1 VHSESRDATVSAL
14 VARANAAA
22 KSAAIG
28 RLSKIYTGAALDRP
42 AEYLSTASAHTWRGT
57 DRPVRDLDHLLGDI
71 CSVPRAMASGSR
83 PKGLEMV
90 VKSVDKSVRAK
101 DLGVPVELDSD
112 SYMLDPCLLKEC
124 VAAGGSVELRQF
136 DRLCPKWAEVADD
149 MAMVS
154 GADVYLKLFL
164 AGGGWSANGWHNDST
179 DVLSTTLFGS
189 KRFQISP
196 PSDASV
202 ASVDHTIEPGDT
214 VRVPRGWAHCVTPT
228 GQISALAS
236 SGLVRCA
243 DWAERG
249 EQPRHLGINGF
260 PISPLAYRL
269 SLRPHV
275 PPSVWVAPEDQD
287 IVRSRIIGGIFLNGR
302 DDGSVTISANG
313 ASFVLR
319 PDAFHLLLTV
329 HAAGTTAIGSVC
341 RSAGGDETRTLTILR
356 SMCDSGLVGISAN

>member
-1 VHSESRDATVSAL
+1 
-14 VARANAAA
+14 
-22 KSAAIG
+22 
-28 RLSKIYTGAALDRP
+28 
-42 AEYLSTASAHTWRGT
+42 
-57 DRPVRDLDHLLGDI
+57 
-71 CSVPRAMASGSR
+71 VPRAMASGSR

-214 VRVPRGWAHCVTPT
+214 VRAPWHRRAWLGAPT
-228 GQISALAS
+228 GLSAAS
-236 SGLVRCA
+236 SRA
-243 DWAERG
+243 TSASTASRS
-249 EQPRHLGINGF
+249 PHSRTGF
-260 PISPLAYRL
+260 HFGPMS
-269 SLRPHV
+269 RPVSGSHQKIKTSSAV
-275 PPSVWVAPEDQD
+275 ASSV
-287 IVRSRIIGGIFLNGR
+287 
-302 DDGSVTISANG
+302 
-313 ASFVLR
+313 ASSS
-319 PDAFHLLLTV
+319 T
-329 HAAGTTAIGSVC
+329 AATTA
-341 RSAGGDETRTLTILR
+341 A
-356 SMCDSGLVGISAN
+356 